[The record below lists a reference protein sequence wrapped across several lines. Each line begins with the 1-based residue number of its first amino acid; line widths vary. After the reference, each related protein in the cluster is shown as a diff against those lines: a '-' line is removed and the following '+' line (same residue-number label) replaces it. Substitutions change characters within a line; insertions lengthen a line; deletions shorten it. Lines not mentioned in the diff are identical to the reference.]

1 MNFSSL
7 FGYKNPIKTDI
18 HSHLLP
24 GIDDGVKTIKD
35 AIAIVKKFKLLGYTK
50 LITTPHI
57 MSDAYPNNPSI
68 INEKLQLLR
77 EAIHEE
83 NIDIDIEASAEYYV
97 DMPFL
102 ELIEEE
108 ELITFKENYV
118 LFETA
123 YNAKPLIL
131 EQAIFEMTE
140 KGYIPVLAHPERYMY
155 LHNDI
160 ERYKQLKVL
169 GVLFQVNIR
178 SLDKQSSSINKTAQK
193 LVKLGLVDFLG
204 SDVHRM
210 RDIDKIEKILQSSN
224 YKQAIKN
231 NNILNNQ

>member
-1 MNFSSL
+1 MNFSAL
-7 FGYKNPIKTDI
+7 FRHKNPITTDI

-35 AIAIVKKFKLLGYTK
+35 AIDIIKKFKLLGYSK

-57 MSDAYPNNPSI
+57 MSDAYPNNSEI
-68 INEKLQLLR
+68 IQEKLHLVK
-77 EAIHEE
+77 EANKEE
-83 NIDIDIEASAEYYV
+83 NIDITLEAAAEYYV

-108 ELITFKENYV
+108 ELITFKGNYV

-123 YNAKPLIL
+123 YNSKPLIL
-131 EQAIFEMTE
+131 EQAIYEMID
-140 KGYIPVLAHPERYMY
+140 KGYIPVLAHPERYLY
-155 LHNDI
+155 LHNHI
-160 ERYKQLKVL
+160 EYYQHLKVL

-178 SLDKQSSSINKTAQK
+178 SLEKKSNSINKTAQK
-193 LVKLGLVDFLG
+193 LVQLGLVDFLG

-210 RDIDKIEKILQSSN
+210 RDIDKIQKFFKNVTTQKPLKTILF
-224 YKQAIKN
+224 
-231 NNILNNQ
+231 